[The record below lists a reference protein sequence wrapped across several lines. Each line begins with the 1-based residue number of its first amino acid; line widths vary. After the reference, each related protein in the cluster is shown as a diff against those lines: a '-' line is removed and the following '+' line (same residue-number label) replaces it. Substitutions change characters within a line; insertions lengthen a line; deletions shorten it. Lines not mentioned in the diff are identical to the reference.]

1 MDHLYLTGIILL
13 ATLAV
18 AATLHPAFDDTFT
31 QRAGL
36 GLVAVGGAADATS
49 LLAGAGGSHNAHLL
63 LVLGCAVYGVGT
75 GLKTW
80 HYRKKA

>member
-1 MDHLYLTGIILL
+1 MEHLYLAGIVLL
-13 ATLAV
+13 STLAV
-18 AATLHPAFDDTFT
+18 AATLHPGFDDTFT

-36 GLVAVGGAADATS
+36 GLISVGGAAEATS
-49 LLAGAGGSHNAHLL
+49 LLAAASGSQNAHLL

-80 HYRKKA
+80 HYRSKP